1 MGIIYSI
8 PPKDF
13 HRGLYVTYY
22 NDWKD
27 FYMSTDFRLVLDE
40 PAAPIDV
47 DVMQTCARLFTFLLT
62 GDPERKVVSY
72 GQNMVTNLMTFGYE
86 SYISKEDALAR
97 TVKLCERFLDKASID
112 SAVLAGLPQYDK
124 AAEVV
129 RVFLTDVTE
138 NGKYEYEEDRI

>member
-40 PAAPIDV
+40 PAAPIEPAI
-47 DVMQTCARLFTFLLT
+47 MQTCARLFTFLLT

-86 SYISKEDALAR
+86 SYISKEDALSR
-97 TVKLCERFLDKASID
+97 TVRLCERFLDKDSID
-112 SAVLAGLPQYDK
+112 AAVLAGLPQYDR
-124 AAEVV
+124 AAEIV
-129 RVFLTDVTE
+129 RTFLTDGTE
-138 NGKYEYEEDRI
+138 NGKYEYEEDNT

>member
-40 PAAPIDV
+40 PAAPIDPAI
-47 DVMQTCARLFTFLLT
+47 MQTCARLFTFLLT

-97 TVKLCERFLDKASID
+97 TVKLCERFLDKESID
-112 SAVLAGLPQYDK
+112 PAVLTGLPQYGK

-129 RVFLTDVTE
+129 RTFLTDVTE
-138 NGKYEYEEDRI
+138 NGKYEYEEDRT

>member
-40 PAAPIDV
+40 PAAPV
-47 DVMQTCARLFTFLLT
+47 DPAIMQTCARLFTFLLT
-62 GDPERKVVSY
+62 GDPEREVVSY
-72 GQNMVTNLMTFGYE
+72 GQNMVPNLMAFGYGN
-86 SYISKEDALAR
+86 YISKEDALAR
-97 TVKLCERFLDKASID
+97 IVRLCERFLDKDSID
-112 SAVLAGLPQYDK
+112 PAVLAGLPQYDK

-129 RVFLTDVTE
+129 RMFFTDVTE
-138 NGKYEYEEDRI
+138 NGKYEYEEDRT

>member
-40 PAAPIDV
+40 PAAPIEPAI
-47 DVMQTCARLFTFLLT
+47 MQTCARLFTFLLT

-112 SAVLAGLPQYDK
+112 LAVLAGLPQYDK

-129 RVFLTDVTE
+129 RTFLTDVTE
-138 NGKYEYEEDRI
+138 NGKYEYEEDRT

>member
-27 FYMSTDFRLVLDE
+27 CYMSTDFTLVLDE
-40 PAAPIDV
+40 PASPIDPAV
-47 DVMQTCARLFTFLLT
+47 IQTCVRLFTYLLT
-62 GDPERKVVSY
+62 GNVNGEGVSWGSMDP
-72 GQNMVTNLMTFGYE
+72 NLIHFGYLSE
-86 SYISKEDALAR
+86 IDRPDALAR
-97 TVKLCERFLDKASID
+97 TVKLCECFLDKASLET
-112 SAVLAGLPQYDK
+112 AVLAQLPQYDR

-129 RVFLTDVTE
+129 QTFLTDVTE
-138 NGKYEYEEDRI
+138 NGKYEYVTERM